1 MYNTLAELKTQEFE
15 NVEKTYNDI
24 SSKLRDIGEIRFYKV
39 FGVAYLAY
47 LAKVNKLETAK
58 ELSDYVAE
66 QLPIEQGLF
75 LKESVNNSWSMVIEI
90 SGAYS
95 VATLLAAVLW
105 MQPSN
110 GKAEGES
117 GTPDSIINLATKILD
132 VQQEKVADFCC
143 GVGNFLVNAVGQDS
157 SSNYYG
163 IELNT
168 QSKEIAEIRLH
179 LLSDE
184 IKIDLGTV
192 FDIVADQKFD
202 KIFCDYPWSVP
213 KNSTWISE
221 ETMSKFDAII
231 PEMQRLQKSDWLF
244 IMNVMQ
250 HLNEDGKAVVVTT
263 NGITWN
269 GGIDRIIREKFVKMG
284 YIEAV
289 ISLPANMY
297 STTAIPTSMIVF
309 SKSNK
314 TIRMIDAGSL
324 ASVGRRQNYLSHE
337 TIEEIAFMMTKDS
350 DKSKS
355 VTFEDIEK
363 EDYAINPARFLQVE
377 ADVENGVPFE
387 NVILNITRGAQVK
400 ANILDDLVSEEP
412 TDCQY
417 LMLSNIKDGII
428 DENLPYIKSIERK
441 LEKYCIKNNS
451 LVISKN
457 GTPIKIAVASVPDDR
472 KILGNGNLYVIEL
485 DQTKVNPYFIKAYLE
500 SENGTIALSRVMVGA
515 TIPNIPIDGLK
526 KIMVP
531 CPDMETQNKVAE
543 NYLAKMDEVKVLRYK
558 LAKATAEL
566 RDIYEEG
573 C

>member
-39 FGVAYLAY
+39 FGVTYLAY

-95 VATLLAAVLW
+95 AATLLATVLW

-117 GTPDSIINLATKILD
+117 GTPDSIINLANKILD
-132 VQQEKVADFCC
+132 VKQEKVADFCC

-221 ETMSKFDAII
+221 ETMRKFDAII

-355 VTFEDIEK
+355 VTFEEIDK

-387 NVILNITRGAQVK
+387 NVISNITRGAQVK

-472 KILGNGNLYVIEL
+472 KILGMVI
-485 DQTKVNPYFIKAYLE
+485 F
-500 SENGTIALSRVMVGA
+500 M
-515 TIPNIPIDGLK
+515 
-526 KIMVP
+526 
-531 CPDMETQNKVAE
+531 
-543 NYLAKMDEVKVLRYK
+543 
-558 LAKATAEL
+558 
-566 RDIYEEG
+566 
-573 C
+573 

>member
-15 NVEKTYNDI
+15 NIEKTYNDI

-95 VATLLAAVLW
+95 AATLLAAVLW

-132 VQQEKVADFCC
+132 VQKEKVADFCC

-221 ETMSKFDAII
+221 EKMSKFDAII

-324 ASVGRRQNYLSHE
+324 ASAGRQTEL
-337 TIEEIAFMMTKDS
+337 F
-350 DKSKS
+350 
-355 VTFEDIEK
+355 
-363 EDYAINPARFLQVE
+363 
-377 ADVENGVPFE
+377 
-387 NVILNITRGAQVK
+387 
-400 ANILDDLVSEEP
+400 
-412 TDCQY
+412 
-417 LMLSNIKDGII
+417 
-428 DENLPYIKSIERK
+428 
-441 LEKYCIKNNS
+441 
-451 LVISKN
+451 
-457 GTPIKIAVASVPDDR
+457 VA
-472 KILGNGNLYVIEL
+472 
-485 DQTKVNPYFIKAYLE
+485 
-500 SENGTIALSRVMVGA
+500 
-515 TIPNIPIDGLK
+515 
-526 KIMVP
+526 
-531 CPDMETQNKVAE
+531 
-543 NYLAKMDEVKVLRYK
+543 
-558 LAKATAEL
+558 
-566 RDIYEEG
+566 
-573 C
+573 